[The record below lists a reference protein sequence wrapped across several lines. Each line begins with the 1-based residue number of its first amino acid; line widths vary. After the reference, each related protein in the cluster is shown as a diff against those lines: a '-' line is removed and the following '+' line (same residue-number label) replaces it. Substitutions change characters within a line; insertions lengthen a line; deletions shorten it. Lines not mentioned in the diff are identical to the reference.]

1 MPKENRESMKGEA
14 RTHKSSGSGT
24 VRSIEGEKVGGKSG
38 IRFPV
43 HQHPDKSV
51 VRGPKG
57 A

>member
-1 MPKENRESMKGEA
+1 MKSENKASEKGMARESGHPT
-14 RTHKSSGSGT
+14 R
-24 VRSIEGEKVGGKSG
+24 VRDIEKVGGKSG